1 MAKASKGW
9 GQLGHV
15 AFFLVVAWL
24 ALGAFIFALP
34 WQPENP
40 MLQSGRFLVLAASTL
55 ATAIGLLGV
64 CWAFIWKPSD
74 GEPKLQ

>member
-1 MAKASKGW
+1 MRKAGKRW

-15 AFFLVVAWL
+15 AFYLVIAWL
-24 ALGAFIFALP
+24 ALGTFIAALP

-40 MLQSGRFLVLAASTL
+40 FMQSGRLFLLATSAVV
-55 ATAIGLLGV
+55 TAIGLLGV

-74 GEPKLQ
+74 AESPTA